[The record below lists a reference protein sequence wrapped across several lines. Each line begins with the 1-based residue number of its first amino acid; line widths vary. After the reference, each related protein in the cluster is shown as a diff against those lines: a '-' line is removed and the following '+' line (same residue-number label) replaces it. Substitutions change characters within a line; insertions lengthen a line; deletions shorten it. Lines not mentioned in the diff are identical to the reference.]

1 MPVYEY
7 KALNAKGRA
16 AGGVI
21 DAETA
26 RDAREKLRQKQ
37 VYVTDITE
45 VRGTG
50 AKRQVVK
57 DEKGDRKVVV
67 SSELPKVV
75 QTTGTLAIISAGVM
89 LLQLVMQWR
98 NQAPAGLEGQE
109 AVGAL
114 TPIGIV
120 VGIVS
125 ALATGMFGYVILKG
139 RTWALGVTAL
149 FSAIQGLGPF
159 LLLVTESDYFAGM
172 FALVYGSVM
181 ALCVL
186 SFAKM
191 KDTGSSEGTD
201 KIQNIGEVSAFT
213 RQLAVLLH
221 SGIPLAQ
228 GLNACI
234 EQAESPGMQ
243 KVLRHLREQITQG
256 TDLGNALETCPGYF
270 NSLYINMVRAGQ
282 ASGQLDDVLS
292 RLAEYLSN
300 QNRLRNKL
308 INAMMYPAIMLT
320 VSTLVV
326 ILLMTFVVPQI
337 TTMLI
342 EQEVPLPLPTKI
354 LITVSDFMKTYWEV
368 MIKGPLIGF
377 FFLQG
382 ALQQDAFR
390 LRWDKA
396 KLKVPV
402 FGDVLRKAAVS
413 RFAITF
419 STLLRSGMPALEAL
433 RIVKKIVGNRALQEV
448 IQGVH
453 DSIVE
458 GTDISTPIKK
468 SGVFPP
474 VVGYMIAVGEQT
486 GELESLLER
495 VATAYDEEVEI
506 SLQRM
511 TGLIEPIMIV
521 FMAVVVGGI
530 VAAVIIPL
538 LQMSSQG
545 MGG

>member
-1 MPVYEY
+1 GR
-7 KALNAKGRA
+7 NAA
-16 AGGVI
+16 GVI
-21 DAETA
+21 DADTA
-26 RDAREKLRQKQ
+26 RDAREKLRQQK
-37 VYVTDITE
+37 VYVTEISE
-45 VRGTG
+45 VRGTQ

-57 DEKGDRKVVV
+57 NEKGEKKVVV
-67 SSELPKVV
+67 SAELPKVV
-75 QTTGTLAIISAGVM
+75 QLTGTLAIISAGVM
-89 LLQLVMQWR
+89 LLQLVLAWR
-98 NQAPAGLEGQE
+98 NQPPPTIDGQ
-109 AVGAL
+109 AAAGAL
-114 TPIGIV
+114 TP
-120 VGIVS
+120 VGIAVGVVS
-125 ALATGMFGYVILKG
+125 AAATGMFGYVILRGKS
-139 RTWALGVTAL
+139 WALTVTAL
-149 FSAIQGLGPF
+149 FAGLQALQPFMALISESDYIQGL
-159 LLLVTESDYFAGM
+159 
-172 FALVYGSVM
+172 FALVYGSLM

-186 SFAKM
+186 SFATM
-191 KDTGSSEGTD
+191 KDTGASEGND
-201 KIQNIGEVSAFT
+201 KIQNVGEVSSFT
-213 RQLAVLLH
+213 RQLATLLH

-228 GLNACI
+228 ALNACI
-234 EQAESPGMQ
+234 EQADSPGLQ
-243 KVLRHLREQITQG
+243 KVLRHLREQVTQG
-256 TDLGNALETCPGYF
+256 TDFANALETCPGYF

-292 RLAEYLSN
+292 RVAEYLSN

-337 TTMLI
+337 TQILI
-342 EQEVPLPLPTKI
+342 EQNVPLPLPTLI
-354 LITVSDFMKTYWEV
+354 LITVSDFMKTYWEL

-377 FFLQG
+377 FFLQS
-382 ALQQDAFR
+382 ALQRDAFR
-390 LRWDKA
+390 LNWDKA
-396 KLKVPV
+396 KLKLPI

-419 STLLRSGMPALEAL
+419 AVLLRSGMTALESL

-495 VATAYDEEVEI
+495 VAAAYDEEVEI

>member
-1 MPVYEY
+1 MPVFEY
-7 KALNAKGRA
+7 KALNAKGRNA
-16 AGGVI
+16 AGVI
-21 DAETA
+21 DADTP
-26 RDAREKLRQKQ
+26 RDAREKLRMQK
-37 VYVTDITE
+37 VYVTEITE
-45 VRGTG
+45 VRGTA
-50 AKRQVVK
+50 AKREVVK
-57 DEKGDRKVVV
+57 NEKGERKVVV
-67 SSELPKVV
+67 SSEIPKVV
-75 QTTGTLAIISAGVM
+75 QATGTLAIISAGVM
-89 LLQLVMQWR
+89 LLELVLKWR
-98 NQAPAGLEGQE
+98 SQGTGAIAGQE
-109 AVGAL
+109 AVAAL
-114 TPIGIV
+114 TPIGIG
-120 VGIVS
+120 VGIMS
-125 ALATGMFGYVILKG
+125 AAATGMFGYVILKG
-139 RTWALGVTAL
+139 KSWALTVTAL
-149 FSAIQGLGPF
+149 FAGMQAVTPF
-159 LLLVTESDYFAGM
+159 LALVSESDYIAGL
-172 FALVYGSVM
+172 FALVYGSLM

-191 KDTGSSEGTD
+191 KDTGANEGND
-201 KIQNIGEVSAFT
+201 KIQNIGEVSSFT
-213 RQLAVLLH
+213 RQLATLLH

-234 EQAESPGMQ
+234 EQADSPGLQ
-243 KVLRHLREQITQG
+243 KVLRHLREQVTQG
-256 TDLGNALETCPGYF
+256 TDFANALETCPGYF

-292 RLAEYLSN
+292 RVAEYLSN

-320 VSTLVV
+320 VSVLVV

-337 TTMLI
+337 TTILI
-342 EQEVPLPLPTKI
+342 EQNVPLPLPTTI
-354 LITVSDFMKTYWEV
+354 LIAVSDFMKTYWEL
-368 MIKGPLIGF
+368 MIKGPLVGF

-382 ALQQDAFR
+382 ALQGDKFR
-390 LRWDKA
+390 LGWDRA
-396 KLKVPV
+396 KLRMPI

-419 STLLRSGMPALEAL
+419 AVLLRSGMTALESL
-433 RIVKKIVGNRALQEV
+433 RIVKKIVGNRALQQV

-506 SLQRM
+506 ALQRM

-530 VAAVIIPL
+530 VSAVIIPL
-538 LQMSSQG
+538 LQMSSSG